1 MLVVAGGQLLLY
13 RFKCMIQRHFIYIK
27 NISIFHFYSTMPIFM
42 DLHIVPGVNAKDVA
56 EAHSRDVYLEKDHH
70 CKCLTY
76 WIDELRG
83 HVFCLIDA
91 PDKESVYELHN
102 RSHGLLPH
110 KIIEVQTGF
119 VESFL
124 GRIADPE
131 AGEYTDTGLLML
143 DDTSYRIILCV
154 STPDTVLL
162 QHQLGL
168 QAATKKV
175 EAQNNIIRN
184 EIKKQGGKEALY
196 EGSGIIGSFIAAE
209 KAVQCG
215 LAIQQQLIGLTDHKY
230 AVRIHAGEP
239 VAKTDELFGDTL
251 QLLRSMRLLKQNGA
265 VSITAAVKELIAKDL
280 LHKNTAVLHTLAAP
294 DQQFLISLMDVL
306 EKNFAD
312 NEFNADK
319 YAQNLAISKSQL
331 YRKVTSLTGFSP
343 NDLLNGYR
351 LEKAKEM
358 LNKKKH
364 NVSEVTFVTGFSSP
378 SYFTKCFKNKFG
390 LLPLAYLELS

>member
-1 MLVVAGGQLLLY
+1 
-13 RFKCMIQRHFIYIK
+13 
-27 NISIFHFYSTMPIFM
+27 MPIFM

-76 WIDELRG
+76 WIDEFRG

-131 AGEYTDTGLLML
+131 VGEYTDTGLLML

-168 QAATKKV
+168 QAAAKKV
-175 EAQNNIIRN
+175 EEQNNIIRN

-196 EGSGIIGSFIAAE
+196 EGSEIIGSFIAAE

-215 LAIQQQLIGLTDHKY
+215 LAIQQQLGGLTDHKY

-265 VSITAAVKELIAKDL
+265 IAITAAVKELIAKDL
-280 LHKNTAVLHTLAAP
+280 LHKNTAALHTLAAP
-294 DQQFLISLMDVL
+294 DQQFLTSLMDVL
-306 EKNFAD
+306 ETNFAN

-319 YAQNLAISKSQL
+319 YAQTLAMSKSQL

-343 NDLLNGYR
+343 NDLLNEYR
-351 LEKAKEM
+351 LEKAKE
-358 LNKKKH
+358 LLTKKKH
-364 NVSEVTFVTGFSSP
+364 NVSEVAFVTGFSSP

-390 LLPLAYLELS
+390 LLPLAYLELA